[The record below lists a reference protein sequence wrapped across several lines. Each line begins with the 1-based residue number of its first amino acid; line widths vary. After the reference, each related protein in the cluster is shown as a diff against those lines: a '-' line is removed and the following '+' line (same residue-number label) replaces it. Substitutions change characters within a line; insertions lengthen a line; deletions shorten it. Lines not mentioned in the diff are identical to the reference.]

1 MDVVNTGTLYIIRY
15 ILSAGDTRERIDEIG
30 WKFGSTSVIGVST
43 KN

>member
-30 WKFGSTSVIGVST
+30 WKNREHIGLSTNS
-43 KN
+43 